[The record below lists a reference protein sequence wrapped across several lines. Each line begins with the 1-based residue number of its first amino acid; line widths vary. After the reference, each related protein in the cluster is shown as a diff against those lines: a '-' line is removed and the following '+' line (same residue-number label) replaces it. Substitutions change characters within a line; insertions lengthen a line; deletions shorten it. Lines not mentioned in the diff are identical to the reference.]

1 MFWGVNKKPLTHS
14 NFLADCDICCIVL
27 SEQACGK
34 PNEVWDEI
42 HFNDIYV
49 GLSESEP
56 ATPEEESDDDF
67 HLDGSPSDD
76 DSGSD
81 FEPEP
86 TSRKRK
92 VTPVKKK
99 PKGAVKKSP
108 KAAAGRGRGGGRS
121 SSGKGRSRKDPSLSP
136 GQSVLVVS
144 STISS
149 VIKVDTLVQTRLSF
163 SDVRSI

>member
-1 MFWGVNKKPLTHS
+1 LLYSAVRTSYAL
-14 NFLADCDICCIVL
+14 
-27 SEQACGK
+27 

-144 STISS
+144 STISN
-149 VIKVDTLVQTRLSF
+149 VIKVDTLVQTVYLFVTSLVHVAK
-163 SDVRSI
+163 SQGVNPS